1 MKKSIFSLIVVIMLL
16 VSVSVSAAPYSVDG
30 IDGGNDASV
39 LVVTNP
45 LYSAV
50 TVTSGELVVSG
61 YCQSGATLN
70 IYKLSPAGT
79 YDITGCEL
87 QVGASGVF
95 FQKLAVNPG
104 RSSFVIRAEMP
115 DGRYQ
120 QRRFDVLY
128 FGGSF
133 VDYIMTF

>member
-1 MKKSIFSLIVVIMLL
+1 MRIFSLVLVMLL
-16 VSVSVSAAPYSVDG
+16 LFSVNVCAAPYFVSGSDV
-30 IDGGNDASV
+30 GNDASL

-45 LYSAV
+45 QYSAV
-50 TVTSGELVVSG
+50 TVTSGELVISG
-61 YCQSGATLN
+61 YCQSGATIS

-79 YDITGCEL
+79 YDFTGYQF

-120 QRRFDVLY
+120 QKRFDVLN

>member
-1 MKKSIFSLIVVIMLL
+1 MKKCIFSLFLIMMLL
-16 VSVSVSAAPYSVDG
+16 VTVSVSAAPYSVNDL
-30 IDGGNDASV
+30 DAGNDSS
-39 LVVTNP
+39 LLIVTNP

-61 YCQSGATLN
+61 YCQSGASLS
-70 IYKLSPAGT
+70 IYKLSPEGT
-79 YDITGCEL
+79 YDLTEYQL
-87 QVGASGVF
+87 QVGASGLF
-95 FQKLAVNPG
+95 FQKLSVNPG

-120 QRRFDVLY
+120 QRRFDVLC